1 MPQIDWS
8 SVQSFTAVAEHGSLS
23 AAARALDSSQPT
35 LSRHIS
41 ALEAQ
46 IGARLFERSRGG
58 MDLTQAGLDLM
69 EHATQM
75 ADAAARFSVVS
86 EGQSVDLG
94 GTVRITASQI
104 VATYLLPNVLAKL
117 RQAHPEI
124 TIELVASDTSENLL
138 RREADIALRMY
149 RPKQLD
155 VISKHI
161 GDLDIGAYA
170 SHDYIVRRGMPGE
183 IEDYHNHDVIGYD
196 RSPLIIDGMRAAGLK
211 VTPAFFA
218 FRCDDQVVCWQM
230 VLAGYGIGFGQF
242 GMGDADPRVQRLT
255 GDEPV
260 ASLPIWLTAHSELRT
275 NAKVR
280 RVFDWLAQHILA

>member
-196 RSPLIIDGMRAAGLK
+196 RSPLIIDGMQAAGLE

-230 VLAGYGIGFGQF
+230 VLAGCGIGFGQF
-242 GMGDADPRVQRLT
+242 GMGDADSRVQRLT

>member
-69 EHATQM
+69 EHAIQM

-170 SHDYIVRRGMPGE
+170 SHDYIMRRGMPGE

-196 RSPLIIDGMRAAGLK
+196 RSPLIIDGMRAAGLE

-230 VLAGYGIGFGQF
+230 VLAGCGIGFGQF
-242 GMGDADPRVQRLT
+242 GMGDADSRVQRLT